1 MHNTVPKPNL
11 FILGA
16 AKCGT
21 TSLHA
26 YLDLHPDVFMSEPKE
41 PSFFVPERKHLPKE
55 LEWYQGLFKGA
66 EKARIVGESSTDY
79 TKRPFFEGVPD
90 RIAAFAPD
98 ARFIYM
104 MRDPIRRAISHYWHD
119 ARQYFQDLPMLEA
132 MQATE
137 KYTSAGDY
145 AFQLE
150 AYFSRF
156 PRDRFLFLTF
166 ESFVLD
172 TVGTLDDV
180 FRWLG
185 VDPIARSLDLTVENA
200 TPEVVALARG
210 KGRLN
215 RFRRSKFW
223 SVVSPMVPRA
233 LKEVGRGAAL
243 EARRPKEEPEDEVIS
258 HLLPWAQ
265 ETVDSIENLLGRE
278 FPEWTTSK
286 RGEALN
292 E

>member
-1 MHNTVPKPNL
+1 MDNTVPKPNL

-26 YLDLHPDVFMSEPKE
+26 YLDLHPEVFMCEPKE
-41 PSFFVPERKHLPKE
+41 PSFFVPERKHLPKDP
-55 LEWYQGLFKGA
+55 EWYQGLFEGA
-66 EKARIVGESSTDY
+66 GEARIVGESSTDY

-119 ARQYFQDLPMLEA
+119 ARQFFQERPILEA

-150 AYFSRF
+150 VYFDRF

-166 ESFVLD
+166 ESFVSD

-185 VDPIARSLDLTVENA
+185 VDPMAGSLDLTVENA
-200 TPEVVALARG
+200 TPDVVALARG

-215 RFRRSKFW
+215 RLRRSTIW
-223 SVVSPMVPRA
+223 SVVSPMIPRA
-233 LKEVGRGAAL
+233 LKEMVRGAAL
-243 EARRPKEEPEDEVIS
+243 EARKPKEEPEDDVIEY
-258 HLLPWAQ
+258 LLPWAN
-265 ETVDSIENLLGRE
+265 EAVDSIEELLGRE
-278 FPEWTTSK
+278 FPEWKTTK
-286 RGEALN
+286 GGGEKY